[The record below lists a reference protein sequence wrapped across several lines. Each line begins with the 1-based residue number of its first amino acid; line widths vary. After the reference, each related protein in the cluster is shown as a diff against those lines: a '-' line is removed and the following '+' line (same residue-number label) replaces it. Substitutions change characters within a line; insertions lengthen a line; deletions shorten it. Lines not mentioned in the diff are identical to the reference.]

1 MSFNKK
7 RVAFYT
13 LGCKVNQYET
23 ESLKNKLIKLGYD
36 EVPFEESADFYVVNS
51 CTVTSVADRK
61 TRNILRRAKKANEE
75 SKVIVTGCYAQTNAK
90 ELLEIEEVDYVVGN
104 RNKTGVI
111 DLIENLERKP
121 ASHVVFNTEVEAG
134 DIFKENEYREMEFS
148 TFREMSRAYIKIQ
161 DGCNNFCSYCKIP
174 FGRGKSRSRKLENII
189 EEAER
194 LVKEGFK
201 EIILIGI
208 NLGAYGE
215 DFEEKKTFED
225 LLEAVV
231 KVEGITRI
239 RIGSMYPDKINERF
253 INIMKN
259 NKKIMPH
266 LHISLQSCNDEVL
279 KGMRR
284 KYGTELIKEKLSLL
298 RENVPNIE
306 YTADVIV
313 GFPGETEEM
322 YESSKA
328 LIKELGFSTLH
339 VFPYSERENTLAATF
354 DNKVSPS
361 EKKRRA
367 GDLEKSEKESAH
379 KVREKYIGKTLN
391 VLIEEKKG
399 NGYFGYSENYLRV
412 KVLSDNL
419 NVNDEV
425 NVKITGL
432 EKELLTGET
441 ENE

>member
-7 RVAFYT
+7 VAFYT

-23 ESLKNKLIKLGYD
+23 ESLKNKLIKLGYE
-36 EVPFEESADFYVVNS
+36 EVSFEDWADFYVVNS

-61 TRNILRRAKKANEE
+61 TRNILRRAKKVNED

-90 ELLEIEEVDYVVGN
+90 ELLEIEKVDYVVGN
-104 RNKTGVI
+104 SNKTGVI
-111 DLIENLERKP
+111 DLIENIERKP
-121 ASHVVFNTEVEAG
+121 SSHVVLD
-134 DIFKENEYREMEFS
+134 DIFKEDEYKEFEFS

-189 EEAER
+189 EEAEK
-194 LVKEGFK
+194 LAAEGFK

-215 DFEEKKTFED
+215 DFENKITFED

-239 RIGSMYPDKINERF
+239 RIGSMYPDKINDRF

-279 KGMRR
+279 KVMRR
-284 KYGTELIKEKLSLL
+284 KYGTELIVDRLSVL
-298 RENVPNIE
+298 RENVENIE

-313 GFPGETEEM
+313 GFPGETDKM
-322 YESSKA
+322 YESSKN
-328 LIKELGFSTLH
+328 LIQKIGFSTLH

-354 DNKVSPS
+354 KNKVSPA

-367 GDLEKSEKESAH
+367 ADLEASEKISAV

-412 KVLSDNL
+412 KVYADNL

-425 NVKITGL
+425 NVKITGI
-432 EKELLTGET
+432 EKELLIGEI
-441 ENE
+441 E